1 MEVAKDVIKFMLEY
15 FTSVKEDIFGS
26 TKNSEDDDSFDIESG
41 TYEGTRLMRPE
52 TEDITEQEISN
63 SDNEKGKNK
72 TSVDGGQHEM
82 HRPTMQASH
91 LRQCYTNYFFACYMI
106 FLKH

>member
-1 MEVAKDVIKFMLEY
+1 MEVAKDVIKFILEY
-15 FTSVKEDIFGS
+15 FTSVKEDIFGP

-41 TYEGTRLMRPE
+41 PYEGTRLMRPE

-72 TSVDGGQHEM
+72 TSENGGQHEM

-91 LRQCYTNYFFACYMI
+91 LRQCYT
-106 FLKH
+106 K

>member
-1 MEVAKDVIKFMLEY
+1 METAKDVIKFILEY
-15 FTSVKEDIFGS
+15 FTSVKEDIFGP

-41 TYEGTRLMRPE
+41 PYEGTRLMRPE

-63 SDNEKGKNK
+63 SDNQKGKHK
-72 TSVDGGQHEM
+72 ALVDGGQHEM

-91 LRQCYTNYFFACYMI
+91 LRQCY
-106 FLKH
+106 KK